1 MSARLRAL
9 PGHWFE
15 ILIGTIFWCLLWG
28 GFSPSDVLGGAAAAA
43 LVVILFP
50 LPRVAREL
58 TIRPWPLAVLIA
70 RFLADMVV
78 SALQVAWYALRPA
91 GAPASSVIAVRLRS
105 RSDLFLTATGM
116 LCTLI
121 PGSVVVE
128 AQRSTGTL
136 FLHAFGAGT
145 PEAAEEARRRTL
157 EQEERV
163 LRALARREELEEAG
177 LA

>member
-1 MSARLRAL
+1 MTGRLRAL

-15 ILIGTIFWCLLWG
+15 ILGGTVFWCLLWG
-28 GFSPSDVLGGAAAAA
+28 GISPSDVLGGLVATS
-43 LVVILFP
+43 LVVLVFP

-58 TIRPWPLAVLIA
+58 TLRPVAFVVLGV
-70 RFLADMVV
+70 RFLVDLVV
-78 SALQVAWYALRPA
+78 SALQVAWFALRPA
-91 GAPASSVIAVRLRS
+91 GAPPSSIIAVRLRS
-105 RSDLFLTATGM
+105 RSDLFLTATAV
-116 LCTLI
+116 LSSLI

-136 FLHAFGAGT
+136 FLHVLGART
-145 PEAAEEARRRTL
+145 PADVEVARRRTL

>member
-1 MSARLRAL
+1 MSARLREL

-15 ILIGTIFWCLLWG
+15 ILIGTAFWCLLWG
-28 GFSPSDVLGGAAAAA
+28 GFSASDVLGGALAAA
-43 LVVILFP
+43 LVVALFP

-58 TIRPWPLAVLIA
+58 TLRPGPVLVLVV

-91 GAPASSVIAVRLRS
+91 GAPASSIIAVRLRS

-136 FLHAFGAGT
+136 FLHAFGADT

-163 LRALARREELEEAG
+163 LRAFARRSELEEAD